1 MTPSKPRIVA
11 AQAGRGAGKT
21 PASVSE
27 GSARR
32 PFRSIE
38 PTRPRLADE
47 VYRQVLDA
55 VLAGDLRP
63 GERIVQD
70 RIAQEINVSR
80 TPVREALLH
89 LEQEG
94 ILARAG
100 AAGFTVR
107 GISET
112 EVRDIYQA
120 REAIEGYAARLVAE
134 QRSAASLKRIERTVE
149 REESIA
155 AGGVEEYFHANR
167 RIHRSIVKETGNEY
181 LLKSFDAIWNR
192 GFSFRVFAAIDHADM
207 DASPHEHAGSGR
219 LDAHGSSTRGRR
231 SDDYP
236 HSTGAH
242 APGSARWPNS
252 RTSPH
257 LRART
262 PVAARCRPRCVS
274 VAGRRRDSRIGAR
287 SRPGSRRSGWDS
299 GRR

>member
-11 AQAGRGAGKT
+11 AQAGRGASKT

-27 GSARR
+27 SSSRR
-32 PFRSIE
+32 PFRAID

-55 VLAGDLRP
+55 VLARVLRP

-94 ILARAG
+94 ILARTG

-120 REAIEGYAARLVAE
+120 REAIEGYAVRVVAE

-167 RIHRSIVKETGNEY
+167 RIHRSIVEETGNEY

-192 GFSFRVFAAIDHADM
+192 GFSFRVFAAIDHADL
-207 DASPHEHAGSGR
+207 DASPHEHANLVASMRADSPREAGEAMI
-219 LDAHGSSTRGRR
+219 AHIRQGLTLQL
-231 SDDYP
+231 
-236 HSTGAH
+236 
-242 APGSARWPNS
+242 SA
-252 RTSPH
+252 
-257 LRART
+257 LAE
-262 PVAARCRPRCVS
+262 
-274 VAGRRRDSRIGAR
+274 
-287 SRPGSRRSGWDS
+287 
-299 GRR
+299 

>member
-1 MTPSKPRIVA
+1 MATTTSSTRRSTPPPS
-11 AQAGRGAGKT
+11 GRGRRRAFAAG
-21 PASVSE
+21 AE
-27 GSARR
+27 GSARS
-32 PFRSIE
+32 PFQAIE
-38 PTRPRLADE
+38 PSRARLADE

-55 VLAGDLRP
+55 VLSGDLRP

-100 AAGFTVR
+100 TAGFTVR
-107 GISET
+107 GISES

-134 QRSAASLKRIERTVE
+134 QRSAASLRRIERTVG

-167 RIHRSIVKETGNEY
+167 RIHRSIVEETGNEY

-192 GFSFRVFAAIDHADM
+192 GFSFRVFAALEHPDLD
-207 DASPHEHAGSGR
+207 DSLHEHAELVASM
-219 LDAHGSSTRGRR
+219 R
-231 SDDYP
+231 SDHP
-236 HSTGAH
+236 REAGEAMIAH
-242 APGSARWPNS
+242 IRQGL
-252 RTSPH
+252 TVQ
-257 LRART
+257 LRAI
-262 PVAARCRPRCVS
+262 A
-274 VAGRRRDSRIGAR
+274 D
-287 SRPGSRRSGWDS
+287 
-299 GRR
+299 